1 MSICWRK
8 VATLASRSGPAAKP
22 PDRCFVGEVAGNAE
36 LHLLVVPQRKALRFR
51 LVEAGNVAD
60 RAGSDQGL
68 DHGGAERPGTAGND
82 NVTIAEVHKR

>member
-1 MSICWRK
+1 MDRRPERTDRLIEPS
-8 VATLASRSGPAAKP
+8 
-22 PDRCFVGEVAGNAE
+22 DRCFVGEVAGNAE